1 MAGVSSAVKSVSK
14 GVIAGA
20 VSLVAQPLAGAHSD
34 GAKGFFTGLATGV
47 ASAIALPL
55 TGLCVGTYQIGRG
68 VANTPEAMKAGKTG
82 LTWDQ
87 EKREWIKY
95 YLDKEF
101 QELEKVPIPGKKQDS
116 NVSDGPEKSVKDREY
131 YDLLGISTNA
141 SAREIKK
148 NLIIVKLGNAILV
161 SFCIL
166 I

>member
-1 MAGVSSAVKSVSK
+1 M
-14 GVIAGA
+14 
-20 VSLVAQPLAGAHSD
+20 
-34 GAKGFFTGLATGV
+34 
-47 ASAIALPL
+47 
-55 TGLCVGTYQIGRG
+55 
-68 VANTPEAMKAGKTG
+68 ANTPEAMKAGKTG

-131 YDLLGISTNA
+131 YDLLGVSTNA
-141 SAREIKK
+141 SAGEIKK